1 MKKILLTDVFNLY
14 NRGERLQIDAL
25 INNLPNPFGLLSLYS
40 FINKPYCVKNNI
52 EVLGSYRPLSLF
64 KLFPFLLILYLR
76 AYLYKKMKLTFW
88 LNDFLK
94 EVKSYSLAVDL
105 GGETFTTNSNFF
117 YAFKHIYTLNLLNCL
132 NIPYVILSQTITLDE
147 GLTSKFAKS
156 VLDNALFISVRD
168 EATYN
173 LMLDLEQEQSFLH
186 PDIAFISS
194 RFTDIVYRNKLRIGV
209 NVSPFVKSCISQY
222 VKTIKDLIALDY
234 EVVLIP
240 HVTFDD
246 IRDDR
251 IVLKEIYDSLP
262 LNYRE
267 RTTYVFDND
276 FDKIRDTIN
285 SCNILV
291 GSRMHFIIYG
301 LSVGIPCILTSYS
314 SKSVYLKDQL
324 KDNLF
329 LVYKDDSEL
338 ANRIIEYVQ
347 RIDIN
352 YINYVKKIRF
362 NITKIKRRSKG
373 HIDLL
378 LQRILH
384 TI

>member
-1 MKKILLTDVFNLY
+1 MMKKILLTDVFNLY
-14 NRGERLQIDAL
+14 NRGEQLQIDAL
-25 INNLPNPFGLLSLYS
+25 INNIPNPFGFLSLYS
-40 FINKPYCVKNNI
+40 IINKPYCVKNNI
-52 EVLGSYRPLSLF
+52 EVLGSYRPFSLF

-76 AYLYKKMKLTFW
+76 AYLYKKTKLTFW
-88 LNDFLK
+88 LNDLLNQIR
-94 EVKSYSLAVDL
+94 SYTLAINL
-105 GGETFTTNSNFF
+105 GGETFTTNSNLF

-173 LMLDLEQEQSFLH
+173 LMLNLEQEQSFLH

-194 RFTDIVYRNKLRIGV
+194 KFTEIVYRKKLRIGV
-209 NVSPFVKSCISQY
+209 NASPFVKSCISQY
-222 VKTIKDLIALDY
+222 VKTIQDLIDLDY
-234 EVVLIP
+234 DVVLIP

-251 IVLKEIYDSLP
+251 IILKEIYDSLQP
-262 LNYRE
+262 NYQK
-267 RTTYVFDND
+267 RTTYVFDDD

-291 GSRMHFIIYG
+291 GSRMHMIIYG

-324 KDNLF
+324 EDNLF
-329 LVYKDDSEL
+329 LVYKDDSDL
-338 ANRIIEYVQ
+338 ANRIIDYVQ
-347 RIDIN
+347 LIDID
-352 YINYVKKIRF
+352 YKNYVVKLRF
-362 NITKIKRRSKG
+362 NINKIKRRSKG

-378 LQRILH
+378 LRSIL
-384 TI
+384 

>member
-1 MKKILLTDVFNLY
+1 MMKKILLTDVFNLY
-14 NRGERLQIDAL
+14 NRGEQLQIDAL
-25 INNLPNPFGLLSLYS
+25 INNIPNPFGFLSLYS
-40 FINKPYCVKNNI
+40 IINKSYCVKNNI
-52 EVLGSYRPLSLF
+52 EVLGSYRPFSLF

-76 AYLYKKMKLTFW
+76 AYLYKKTKLTFW
-88 LNDFLK
+88 LNDLLNQIR
-94 EVKSYSLAVDL
+94 SYTLAINL
-105 GGETFTTNSNFF
+105 GGETFTTNSNLF

-173 LMLDLEQEQSFLH
+173 LMLNLEQEQSFLH

-194 RFTDIVYRNKLRIGV
+194 KFTEIVYRKKLRIGV
-209 NVSPFVKSCISQY
+209 NASPFVKSCISQY
-222 VKTIKDLIALDY
+222 VKTIQDLIDLDY
-234 EVVLIP
+234 DVVLIP

-251 IVLKEIYDSLP
+251 IILKEIYDSLQP
-262 LNYRE
+262 NYQK
-267 RTTYVFDND
+267 RTTYVFDDD

-291 GSRMHFIIYG
+291 GSRMHMIIYG

-324 KDNLF
+324 EDNLF
-329 LVYKDDSEL
+329 LVYKDDSDL
-338 ANRIIEYVQ
+338 ANRIIDYVQ
-347 RIDIN
+347 LIDID
-352 YINYVKKIRF
+352 YKNYVVKLRF
-362 NITKIKRRSKG
+362 NINKIKRRSKG

-378 LQRILH
+378 LRSIL
-384 TI
+384 